1 MNRLSQTAL
10 MELARFSGEPCL
22 SLYLPTHRYGA
33 EARENPVQLRRLLR
47 VAATRLG
54 ELAVAPDAIEAI
66 LKPARRWVEEADNWR
81 HPGAGFALFAAPGF
95 FRVFTLDL
103 APAEAVSVESRFRL
117 RPLLGLLESR
127 QRFYLLALSA
137 HHVRLLEA
145 TLQGGYLAVHRL
157 APPHLPANMAEALG
171 PAAYYSETQM
181 HSASNPKLGG
191 RRGLV
196 HGQGDR
202 DQEHY
207 KRDLLAYFWVV
218 ARVLREALADREAPL
233 VLASVEEY
241 LPIYRA
247 ASRDPR
253 LVDHVVAG
261 NPELESD
268 AELAERALRIVGPQM
283 ARQRS
288 SDLRRLAVLAG
299 SHRVERQLPEI
310 TRAADQGRV
319 EALFVTA
326 EAEHWGNVDAETGEA
341 HLHARKRSGDEDL
354 VERAALAAA
363 IRGGAVHVMPSAE
376 MPGPGDVVAV
386 LRY

>member
-1 MNRLSQTAL
+1 MNRLTQTAL
-10 MELARFSGEPCL
+10 IELARFTGEPCL

-33 EARENPVQLRRLLR
+33 EARENPAQLRRLLR

-54 ELAVAPDAIEAI
+54 ELAVAPGVSDEI
-66 LKPARRWVEEADNWR
+66 LAPARRWLEGADNWR
-81 HPGAGFALFAAPGF
+81 HPGAGLALFAAPGF

-103 APAEAVSVESRFRL
+103 VPVEAVGVESRFRL
-117 RPLLGLLESR
+117 RPLLGLLERR

-137 HHVRLLEA
+137 HHVRVLEA
-145 TLQGGYLAVHRL
+145 TLEGGYLAVHRL

-171 PAAYYSETQM
+171 PMVHDSETQM

-191 RRGLV
+191 APGLV
-196 HGQGDR
+196 HRHGER
-202 DQEHY
+202 DQEHH

-218 ARVLREALADREAPL
+218 ARALRDALADREAPL
-233 VLASVEEY
+233 VLAAVEEH

-247 ASRDPR
+247 ASRDRR
-253 LVDHVVAG
+253 LVDRVVAG

-299 SHRVERQLPEI
+299 SRRVERQLPEI

-326 EAEHWGNVDAETGEA
+326 EAEHWGKVDATTGEA
-341 HLHARKRSGDEDL
+341 RLHSRKRSGDEDL

-363 IRGGAVHVMPSAE
+363 VRGGAVHVMPSAE